1 MNGFL
6 WSMLRSRGG
15 AHHAI
20 RRKSLLH
27 LIQWPGGKL
36 GSCLPSEEEVLII
49 RPTGKEGLFASNP
62 QFASISRGLP
72 RNATWISRQDAERV
86 SDPSGMP
93 QTQQERYFTTLSIP
107 KDARSQY

>member
-1 MNGFL
+1 MNGLL

-72 RNATWISRQDAERV
+72 
-86 SDPSGMP
+86 G
-93 QTQQERYFTTLSIP
+93 TQLGFPDRM
-107 KDARSQY
+107 RSA